1 MRFTPNKLRNLLL
14 ESNYRLPKGYSVV
27 KRKRSLSGNMALSFL
42 SGDASGTGIE
52 SLEARAKAMYAKK
65 QLEKAEDR
73 LDELEEYDEL
83 GFIGLDE
90 IGSKKQERQQK
101 RQEKKEVRQEK
112 REAKRS
118 GPATPDPVIDT
129 EQNAPTPAVPSTSS
143 RAGSAA
149 KSAIPTS
156 GMAVRRPAPKV
167 DTVKAKAPAP
177 LVTTDR
183 SAANVSL
190 QTAKQQVEEARDAAR
205 TASEEVATVEAPKS
219 FFAGKNLII
228 IGAVAVAALGGLYFF
243 SKKK

>member
-42 SGDASGTGIE
+42 SGDAGSGIE
-52 SLEARAKAMYAKK
+52 SVEARANAIFAQKRLQAAKTK
-65 QLEKAEDR
+65 LEK
-73 LDELEEYDEL
+73 LEEFDEL

-90 IGSKKQERQQK
+90 IGSMKQATSNQPQK
-101 RQEKKEVRQEK
+101 RTRKIKKDNK
-112 REAKRS
+112 
-118 GPATPDPVIDT
+118 PTPDPVINT
-129 EQNAPTPAVPSTSS
+129 EQNAPTPALPAAAKRATSS
-143 RAGSAA
+143 VKSMVTTPVPVQSKAA
-149 KSAIPTS
+149 A
-156 GMAVRRPAPKV
+156 PAQS
-167 DTVKAKAPAP
+167 KAKAPAP
-177 LVTTDR
+177 LVSTDR
-183 SAANVSL
+183 EKANVSL
-190 QTAKQQVEEARDAAR
+190 ETAKQQVEEAKQAAR